1 MKNKQFIFI
10 TFIIWVLIVLGTFAV
25 LLNMNGFLS
34 GVVTQRSVE
43 ADTLSTLEEPSSPSA
58 PVKDTLTTL
67 ADAGIKPVEEPVRAT
82 DKAAANQEERTQLTL
97 LLSSVNRDIRMLVVD
112 RDGRPVT
119 GVGFICNIRSD
130 SFSASYEDLDKDGI
144 LYAADLP
151 SGRYTAELSPT
162 PGYIAPES
170 ESTVTVRQEISYTAV
185 ADISSM
191 IYMESDI
198 DASVEDTAD
207 LDEEDD
213 GELLEAG
220 EIDLSNG
227 TLGIDVSK
235 YNKEID
241 WETVRDSGVQFAIIR
256 LGYRGS
262 SSGSLVEDPY
272 FQKNLKGAKEAGVK
286 IGVYFF
292 TQALNTTEA
301 VEEASM
307 VASLVKP
314 EELAAP
320 VFIDVEGSGGRGD
333 ALDPKTRAENIN
345 AFCETLTGM
354 GYRAGVYAS
363 KNWFKKYIDTDS
375 LGDWKIWLAQYKVRT
390 PDYEG
395 HYDAWQYSSKGHVD
409 GIEGNVDLNLNLS
422 LGD

>member
-1 MKNKQFIFI
+1 MRYKQFI
-10 TFIIWVLIVLGTFAV
+10 LIALF
-25 LLNMNGFLS
+25 S
-34 GVVTQRSVE
+34 GVLTIMGAFLMLSLWSRSAPATGQE
-43 ADTLSTLEEPSSPSA
+43 IKAEEGIHDASEEPPGKAVPETESLSA
-58 PVKDTLTTL
+58 L
-67 ADAGIKPVEEPVRAT
+67 ADAGITPVDDPVRARDQKT
-82 DKAAANQEERTQLTL
+82 YQEERSQLTL
-97 LLSSVNRDIRMLVVD
+97 LLSSVNRDIRMIVVD
-112 RDGRPVT
+112 RDGRPVS
-119 GVGFICNIRSD
+119 GVDFICTVNSD
-130 SFSASYEDLDKDGI
+130 SFSASYEDSDQDGI

-151 SGRYTAELSPT
+151 SGRYTVELTPT
-162 PGYIAPES
+162 PGYIAPE
-170 ESTVTVRQEISYTAV
+170 EVSTVTVRQEISYTAV

-191 IYMESDI
+191 IFMESDI
-198 DASVEDTAD
+198 NAEEEDTAD
-207 LDEEDD
+207 IDEEDD

-220 EIDLSNG
+220 GIDLSNG

-235 YNKEID
+235 YNKDID
-241 WETVRDSGVQFAIIR
+241 WEIVRDSGVEFAIIR

-272 FQKNLKGAKEAGVK
+272 FQKNLAGAKAAGMK

-314 EELAAP
+314 EELSTP
-320 VFIDVEGSGGRGD
+320 VFIDVEGSGGRADG
-333 ALDPKTRAENIN
+333 LDKAVRTANIN

-363 KNWFKKYIDTDS
+363 KNWFNKYIDTDS

-390 PDYEG
+390 PSYKG
-395 HYDAWQYSSKGHVD
+395 RYDAWQYSSKGHVD
-409 GIEGNVDLNLNLS
+409 GIEGYVDLNLNLS